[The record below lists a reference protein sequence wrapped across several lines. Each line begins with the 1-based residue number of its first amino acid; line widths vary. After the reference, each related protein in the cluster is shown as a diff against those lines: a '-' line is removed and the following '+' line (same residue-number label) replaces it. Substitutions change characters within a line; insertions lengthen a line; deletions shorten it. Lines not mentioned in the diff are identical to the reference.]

1 MQIRMWHVVFFVLG
15 SLAIILAG
23 IVGEAIESNIP
34 IIVTGLVLFFIL
46 TTLGRIIGI
55 NLSC

>member
-46 TTLGRIIGI
+46 TALGANNRY
-55 NLSC
+55 